1 MPNSLVSAIDSAKQG
16 KDATP
21 RQLLSS
27 KGLSST
33 VFELK
38 RCEAKIAGD
47 TTPANAYNNMYLLA
61 PRARRAKRKPPQLQ
75 LSRTDSSREAAPLCS
90 QFASFQTF
98 PRHKT
103 PPEFPE
109 TTATPTHD
117 PLIFYGYILDSI
129 TPEIIKQAI
138 FKPAPNSSSGLDGI
152 TPGLLRHVWN
162 TRNGQTSLQH
172 IVRISIGRGLIP
184 PSWKLALVNPL
195 PKTKPGDYRPISL
208 LSQMSKVC
216 ERIVAWTLTEEVS
229 LTHAQFGG
237 RGLLSAIDAAR
248 LAHHAS
254 VQASHRNK
262 FLLACFLDMTKAYDR
277 VVPQILIQ
285 DLLKQ
290 GVPMEIAHWI
300 KTWLS
305 DRSIQVRMKGCISDL
320 QKVNC
325 GVPQGSPLSVILFL
339 IYINSIPINPDRDL
353 LFVDDCALLV
363 EASSVNEAEALLQE
377 DLHRIED
384 WARARNISFNPE
396 KSVLLPLHKTG
407 SFKISIHFFDFPLPM
422 RYEATYLGIKF
433 QTSTRPTLGWKLDGH
448 HKDICKKISQKSAI
462 FRFLRSG
469 FLRLSFG
476 TLRLLFMGWI
486 QGIISY
492 SNPILAHL
500 LHDLAFE
507 KTYRKCLR
515 DLTGLHHDTP
525 NSIVYSVAG
534 LSPLFHLHHARAE
547 LNAVRLLFLS
557 PYHPLAVRFWGW
569 IDTEDPDHAVRAAT
583 SFTEE
588 RDFLRGHP
596 QTDLENPMIRSHYQ
610 LPTSGTAYTPLQL
623 LQVSLAPNPGPPAEI
638 SIWTDGSYDDSLKL
652 GAGACLIL
660 DQHGNS
666 LHTENCTKSFVVSST
681 SAEYIGLQLGLD
693 WAAKHCTGQTINV
706 YCDSA
711 AALRSLSCGLGSPS
725 HSLLRE
731 HARLALLRTT
741 ACNEVH
747 LIHVPGHAGILH
759 NEIVDKH
766 AKEALR
772 TARKPL
778 PAHDESWFRLNASS
792 FLSSPPDYA
801 LSPRIPTNLP
811 VPTKA
816 SLARLSAGLATF
828 IYQMIHDCGHTQE
841 RLYRHKRADSSL
853 CRHCKTSPETP
864 SHLWTC
870 LGPAPELDFGV
881 FCLQPDGERARQWLF
896 SLRKNGVTL

>member
-1 MPNSLVSAIDSAKQG
+1 
-16 KDATP
+16 
-21 RQLLSS
+21 
-27 KGLSST
+27 
-33 VFELK
+33 
-38 RCEAKIAGD
+38 
-47 TTPANAYNNMYLLA
+47 
-61 PRARRAKRKPPQLQ
+61 
-75 LSRTDSSREAAPLCS
+75 
-90 QFASFQTF
+90 
-98 PRHKT
+98 
-103 PPEFPE
+103 
-109 TTATPTHD
+109 
-117 PLIFYGYILDSI
+117 
-129 TPEIIKQAI
+129 
-138 FKPAPNSSSGLDGI
+138 
-152 TPGLLRHVWN
+152 
-162 TRNGQTSLQH
+162 
-172 IVRISIGRGLIP
+172 
-184 PSWKLALVNPL
+184 
-195 PKTKPGDYRPISL
+195 
-208 LSQMSKVC
+208 
-216 ERIVAWTLTEEVS
+216 
-229 LTHAQFGG
+229 
-237 RGLLSAIDAAR
+237 
-248 LAHHAS
+248 
-254 VQASHRNK
+254 
-262 FLLACFLDMTKAYDR
+262 
-277 VVPQILIQ
+277 
-285 DLLKQ
+285 
-290 GVPMEIAHWI
+290 
-300 KTWLS
+300 
-305 DRSIQVRMKGCISDL
+305 
-320 QKVNC
+320 
-325 GVPQGSPLSVILFL
+325 
-339 IYINSIPINPDRDL
+339 
-353 LFVDDCALLV
+353 
-363 EASSVNEAEALLQE
+363 
-377 DLHRIED
+377 
-384 WARARNISFNPE
+384 
-396 KSVLLPLHKTG
+396 
-407 SFKISIHFFDFPLPM
+407 M

-433 QTSTRPTLGWKLDGH
+433 QTSTLPTLGWKLDGH

-534 LSPLFHLHHARAE
+534 LSPLFHLRHARAE
-547 LNAVRLLFLS
+547 LNAVRLLSLS
-557 PYHPLAVRFWGW
+557 PDHPLAVRFWRW
-569 IDTEDPDHAVRAAT
+569 IDTEDPDYAVRAAT

-638 SIWTDGSYDDSLKL
+638 SIWTDGSYDDSLEL

-681 SAEYIGLQLGLD
+681 SAEYIGLQVGLD